1 VLAARGLHTGEP
13 LMRDP
18 VAPYTRGNPGEGS
31 EISMQRRLLA
41 PASARTAPENRETTT
56 VSETTANPL
65 GLVPDFFER
74 YFAFF
79 RPGHQDGI
87 VPSRIKE
94 LARLKVA
101 SLNGCDT

>member
-1 VLAARGLHTGEP
+1 
-13 LMRDP
+13 
-18 VAPYTRGNPGEGS
+18 
-31 EISMQRRLLA
+31 
-41 PASARTAPENRETTT
+41 
-56 VSETTANPL
+56 L